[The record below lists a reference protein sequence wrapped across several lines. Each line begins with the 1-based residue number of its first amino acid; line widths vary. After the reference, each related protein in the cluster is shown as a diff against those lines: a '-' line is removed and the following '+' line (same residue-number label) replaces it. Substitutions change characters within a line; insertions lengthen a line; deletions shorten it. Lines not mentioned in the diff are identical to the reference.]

1 MPELDETYTED
12 SFVVGSDEEEL
23 VSNEEGTEDVELMPE
38 ASFVDGRRQYA
49 TRRRVFL
56 HKARARAGSETRTD
70 SLSEQSA
77 AAKSKRSRV
86 IRINDSSEE
95 EEDEG
100 SKKMTISTGGNKR
113 QQEPTEEKSTSSF
126 STLAP
131 RVSLSKAQRSSTSE
145 ELKYER

>member
-1 MPELDETYTED
+1 MDETYLED

-23 VSNEEGTEDVELMPE
+23 LSNEEGTEDVELMPE

-70 SLSEQSA
+70 STSEQSA
-77 AAKSKRSRV
+77 AAKTKHSRV

-95 EEDEG
+95 EEEEDEG
-100 SKKMTISTGGNKR
+100 SKKVHISTGGNKR
-113 QQEPTEEKSTSSF
+113 QQEPTEEKSTSSCA
-126 STLAP
+126 TLAS
-131 RVSLSKAQRSSTSE
+131 RVSSMSKAQRSSTSD
-145 ELKYER
+145 ELTNER